1 MLNAG
6 LLIIREYQLDTIQP
20 DARRH
25 VVKLFADLIR
35 FEATVTTTNVP
46 EDPFT
51 MNETIEEVLFM
62 VERCI
67 LGYINERP
75 VAMMLIDRGSPYT
88 IAALYVVEEARSK
101 GVGELLIGCLQSR
114 YPTQQLSVDCYARN
128 TRALNFYNR
137 LGFRFTERSGIMK
150 GVRNA
155 F

>member
-6 LLIIREYQLDTIQP
+6 LLIIREYQLDAIPP
-20 DARRH
+20 DVREQ
-25 VVKLFADLIR
+25 VVKLFADLII
-35 FEATVTTTNVP
+35 FEASVTTTKVP
-46 EDPFT
+46 EDPLT
-51 MNETIEEVLFM
+51 MAETIEEVLIM

-67 LGYINERP
+67 IGYINERP
-75 VAMMLIDRGSPYT
+75 VALMLIDKGAPYT
-88 IAALYVVEEARSK
+88 IAALYVVDEARSK

-114 YPTQQLSVDCYARN
+114 YPTQELSVDCYARN
-128 TRALNFYNR
+128 TRALNFYHR